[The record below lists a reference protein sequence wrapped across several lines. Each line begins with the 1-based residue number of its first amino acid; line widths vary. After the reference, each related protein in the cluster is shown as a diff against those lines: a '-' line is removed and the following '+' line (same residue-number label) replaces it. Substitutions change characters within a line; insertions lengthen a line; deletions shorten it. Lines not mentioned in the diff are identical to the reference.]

1 LDYRLEWYFAFS
13 TWPPEVRD
21 DLKRAIKARNRGD
34 IGGSEK
40 LFQRYALGSSVHSIT
55 STSSCQSSYN
65 CASVFQIHSAID
77 KARSLPLPTLGQD
90 PLLKLTG
97 LYITLAA
104 MHESAGQPR
113 KAFRTLQTGLGIID
127 RYSDSAS
134 DPTSTSTGARRS
146 SPDPGAASSPDEDA
160 YVLTSKD
167 HTRAIAISQKLGSLA
182 LQASEP
188 GQITRPYT
196 PGASSSGAQRTAMD
210 REWEGLAEKY
220 LVRALEGMISLG
232 APREL
237 VSATPSK
244 TNSEATKVVGRDFI
258 FPDEQDSPLEK
269 EQDKGDREI
278 SGESIAKVTRKSMGL
293 TMESLADLYARQG
306 KFE

>member
-1 LDYRLEWYFAFS
+1 LGVAKSYFRGTLLTLLFTWYIEPFRLILS
-13 TWPPEVRD
+13 HCD
-21 DLKRAIKARNRGD
+21 
-34 IGGSEK
+34 S
-40 LFQRYALGSSVHSIT
+40 LFHP
-55 STSSCQSSYN
+55 
-65 CASVFQIHSAID
+65 HSAID
-77 KARSLPLPTLGQD
+77 KARALPLPTLGQD

-134 DPTSTSTGARRS
+134 DPTSISTTARRS
-146 SPDPGAASSPDEDA
+146 SPDPGAASNPDEEA
-160 YVLTSKD
+160 YVLTPKD
-167 HTRAIAISQKLGSLA
+167 HSRAIALCQKLGSLA

-196 PGASSSGAQRTAMD
+196 PGASSSSGGQRTAMD

-220 LVRALEGMISLG
+220 LVRALEGMIGLG

-258 FPDEQDSPLEK
+258 FPDEQDSPSEK